1 MHPRPPSPAGLRL
14 HRRPPLL
21 IAALDGPHRILSS
34 APLRG
39 GLTQARAVAWLQ
51 VRDRDLPPELDP
63 IALLRDA
70 LTAGAVPE
78 AVGMMTG
85 RSLRYVHTA
94 ERCVEGLRASAV
106 VTVGLSNAL
115 RVGDPPGPG
124 PAVGTINLLLRLSI
138 PLSDAALVEAVAL
151 AAEAR
156 TAAVLESGWA
166 SSRSAA
172 PATGTGTDCIAIAA
186 PLGPD
191 PAPWCGK
198 HTAAGSALGAAA
210 LTAVEE
216 ATALWLSQAR
226 GAGLGTSMENGS

>member
-1 MHPRPPSPAGLRL
+1 MDTLPPSPAGLSL
-14 HRRPPLL
+14 YRRPPLL
-21 IAALDGPHRILSS
+21 IAELDGPHRILSS

-39 GLTQARAVAWLQ
+39 GLTRAGTVAWLH

-63 IALLRDA
+63 IALLRGA
-70 LTAGAVPE
+70 LAAGGVPE

-85 RSLRYVHTA
+85 RSLRYVHTV
-94 ERCVEGLRASAV
+94 ERCVAGLRASAV

-156 TAAVLESGWA
+156 TAAVIASGWP

-172 PATGTGTDCIAIAA
+172 PATGTGTDCIVVAA
-186 PLGPD
+186 PVGPE

-210 LTAVEE
+210 LAAVEE
-216 ATALWLSQAR
+216 AAARWLSQAR
-226 GAGLGTSMENGS
+226 GARFR